1 MMNQEHDRTDEDFEN
16 QQHGETLQSSM
27 NMESYEMAQCD
38 TEREHGDTTEDDD
51 DMVHRMLLEPQVI
64 LDTSHND
71 QVSPTNTE
79 II

>member
-1 MMNQEHDRTDEDFEN
+1 MNQEHDRTDEEFEN
-16 QQHGETLQSSM
+16 QEGDPSQSSM
-27 NMESYEMAQCD
+27 DMDSYEMEQYD

-71 QVSPTNTE
+71 QVSPTNKE

>member
-1 MMNQEHDRTDEDFEN
+1 MINQEHDRTDEDFEN
-16 QQHGETLQSSM
+16 QQGETSQSSR

-38 TEREHGDTTEDDD
+38 SERDIQGDTTEDDD

-71 QVSPTNTE
+71 QVSRTNAE
-79 II
+79 FI